1 MYRKGLEKTG
11 NVWYNNPDNKR
22 KAEDRM
28 SLTQKFVGDRKFYR
42 TVLGVAVPMMIQNG
56 ITNLVNLLDNVMVG
70 SLSTEAMSGVSI
82 VNQFIF
88 IFNLLVFGAVSAAGI
103 FTAQYHGL
111 GDNEGVRYTFRFK
124 FIINAAAGL
133 LGVGVFAL
141 FDEPLIRMFLHS
153 GSVEGNLELTL
164 LHGQEYLLVMLTGL
178 IPYAIAQAY
187 ASTMRETGET
197 VVPMIASAAAVV
209 TNFVL
214 NFILIFGSFGR
225 PVFGTF
231 VLPALGVK
239 GAAIATVV
247 SRGVELG
254 ILLWWGYTHKQKC
267 PYLQGALHSLY
278 LPRSLFRSITVKGLP
293 LMLNEFFWAMA
304 MTFRNQCYSTRG
316 LDVVAGQ
323 NISTTIVNLFSVV
336 YLALGG
342 AIAIVVGNEL
352 GAGKLEKA
360 KDTARKM
367 MAFSIFC
374 AIGMALLLV
383 ATSTLFPR
391 LYNAGSD
398 VRSLAT
404 FMILVSAAIL
414 PFSAY
419 AHAAYFTLRS
429 GGKVMVTLLFDSVYM
444 WALVIPLVFV
454 LSRFTDM
461 NIYWLFIAGQ
471 SVEIVKCIFGSV
483 LLSRSNWARQLVGK
497 SEGN

>member
-1 MYRKGLEKTG
+1 
-11 NVWYNNPDNKR
+11 
-22 KAEDRM
+22 M
-28 SLTQKFVGDRKFYR
+28 SLVRKFVGDRKFYR

-111 GDNEGVRYTFRFK
+111 GDNDGVRYTFRFK
-124 FIINAAAGL
+124 FIINAAAGA

-153 GSVEGNLELTL
+153 GSVEGDLEMTL
-164 LHGQEYLLVMLTGL
+164 LYGQEYLLIMLAGL

-197 VVPMIASAAAVV
+197 VVPMVASAAAVV

-214 NFILIFGSFGR
+214 NYVLIFGH
-225 PVFGTF
+225 
-231 VLPALGVK
+231 LGLSPMGVQ
-239 GAAIATVV
+239 GAAIATVA

-278 LPRSLFRSITVKGLP
+278 LPRALFRRIMVKGLP

-304 MTFRNQCYSTRG
+304 MTLRNQCYSTRG
-316 LDVVAGQ
+316 LEVVAAQ

-336 YLALGG
+336 YMALGG
-342 AIAIVVGNEL
+342 SIAIVVGNEL

-374 AIGMALLLV
+374 AAGMAVLLV

-391 LYNAGSD
+391 LYDTGAN

-414 PFSAY
+414 PFCAY

-429 GGKVMVTLLFDSVYM
+429 GGKVAVTLLFDSVYM
-444 WALVIPLVFV
+444 WVLVVPLVFV
-454 LSRFTDM
+454 LSRFTGM
-461 NIYWLFIAGQ
+461 NIYWLFFLGQ
-471 SVEIVKCIFGSV
+471 SVEIVKCIFGFA
-483 LLSRSNWARQLVGK
+483 LLAKSNWAKQLVGHGE
-497 SEGN
+497 SN